1 MGQGLGS
8 SQCVGGEVSQSLGLL
23 RSKAEGGG
31 SGACTE
37 AGCVF
42 MSREHR
48 RARPHQRKGQRRQ
61 EPAVQERVGGEMA
74 AGGGGWRVG
83 GGSTAQGAVRVQT
96 ECDGVGVGLEARG
109 QQGRTRDSAV
119 VKGQSRR
126 VRAQAPRELCQTSVR
141 QGSAWQRE
149 RSRAGAGTSQG
160 LGGRLSLAPGRV
172 ASGQRF

>member
-1 MGQGLGS
+1 MEAKDPGPGRQRVNGRSQQRTNVMGQGLGS

-48 RARPHQRKGQRRQ
+48 
-61 EPAVQERVGGEMA
+61 
-74 AGGGGWRVG
+74 
-83 GGSTAQGAVRVQT
+83 
-96 ECDGVGVGLEARG
+96 
-109 QQGRTRDSAV
+109 RTRDSAV